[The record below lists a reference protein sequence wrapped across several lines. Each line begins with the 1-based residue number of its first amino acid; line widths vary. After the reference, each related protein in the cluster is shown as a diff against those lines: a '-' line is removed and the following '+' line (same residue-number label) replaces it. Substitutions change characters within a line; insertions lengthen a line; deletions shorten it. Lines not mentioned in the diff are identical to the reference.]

1 MNPSEVIHYDQL
13 LKDLNDPLASAVQTF
28 ERRLGNEIRK
38 RYRARFGGGKI
49 LQIDTQGFTYLFDF
63 SAQKREREDRVLCV
77 WGLSRK
83 SSAPRDSSRM
93 SGFLGGGLVIEG
105 RRFDKGHLASHGQGG
120 FEDGLNLFPQ
130 SPGVNRGYRS
140 VDPRYREMERWCADH
155 PGTFFFSRMLY
166 ANETWVP
173 HEIEYGILHSVNQL
187 EVQRFAN

>member
-1 MNPSEVIHYDQL
+1 MRPGEAIDYDLL
-13 LKDLNDPLASAVQTF
+13 LKDLKDPLASAVRTF
-28 ERRLGNEIRK
+28 ERRLRDEIRK
-38 RYRARFGGGKI
+38 RYRVRFGGGEI

-93 SGFLGGGLVIEG
+93 SGFLGGGLVIGG

-130 SPGVNRGYRS
+130 TPDVNRGHRS

-155 PGTFFFSRMLY
+155 AGTFSFRGCYTQTRPGCHARSS
-166 ANETWVP
+166 T
-173 HEIEYGILHSVNQL
+173 EYCT
-187 EVQRFAN
+187 R